1 MKSFYFQT
9 IRCTRKFHKNLIEL
23 YTENNG
29 KEQRKS
35 IMNLTNNLEFLSK
48 LVAVAG
54 FEKVASEQVAMLFKD
69 YCDQVKVDKF
79 FNLICLKKG
88 YNKDAKKLLITAH
101 IDEIGFLVNSIDEKG
116 FVGITNV
123 GGIDSKI
130 LLAQE
135 VIIHGRQDIIGI
147 IGATPPHL
155 LKPEDADKSIKIQD
169 IRIDTGYST
178 EELKKIISIGDIVSF
193 KSKYSEMNG
202 SKASGKSFDNRA
214 SVACLLEILKCL
226 KDISHEND
234 IYFMASTQEE
244 TTVVGVTT
252 ASYAIRPDAAI
263 VIDACHGDIP
273 DLSKDYSST
282 PGKGPEIS
290 IGPNLHPRMV
300 NKLFELGKEI
310 CMPFQKMVEAG
321 DTGTEA
327 WATQVSANGIPTAL
341 LSIPI
346 RYMHTAVETVNFED
360 IKYTARIVA
369 EFAKMS
375 SDQLGEVLCL

>member
-1 MKSFYFQT
+1 MNIT
-9 IRCTRKFHKNLIEL
+9 KNLE
-23 YTENNG
+23 Y
-29 KEQRKS
+29 
-35 IMNLTNNLEFLSK
+35 LSG

-54 FEKVASEQVAMLFKD
+54 FEKEAAEKVAELFKD

-79 FNLICLKKG
+79 FNVICLKKG
-88 YNKDAKKLLITAH
+88 YNKAAKKLMITAH
-101 IDEIGFLVNSIDEKG
+101 IDEIGFLVSSIDEKG

-135 VIIHGRQDIIGI
+135 VIIHGRKDIIGI

-155 LKPEDADKSIKIQD
+155 LKTEDVGKAIKIRD
-169 IRIDTGYST
+169 LRADTGFSG
-178 EELKKIISIGDIVSF
+178 EELKNIVSVGDTISF
-193 KSKYSEMNG
+193 KSKFSAMNEL
-202 SKASGKSFDNRA
+202 KASGKSFDNRT
-214 SVACLLEILKCL
+214 SVACLLEVLRYL
-226 KDISHEND
+226 KDVNHEND
-234 IYFMASTQEE
+234 IILIASTQEE

-263 VIDACHGDIP
+263 VIDTSHGDIP

-290 IGPNLHPRMV
+290 IGPNLHPQMV
-300 NKLFELGKEI
+300 NKLFELGRENLI
-310 CMPFQKMVEAG
+310 PYQKMVEAG

-341 LSIPI
+341 LSIPV
-346 RYMHTAVETVNFED
+346 RYMHTAVETVNLED
-360 IKYTARIVA
+360 IKFTARLVA
-369 EFAKMS
+369 EFAKIS
-375 SDQLGEVLCL
+375 SEQLGDVLCL

>member
-1 MKSFYFQT
+1 MNIT
-9 IRCTRKFHKNLIEL
+9 KNLE
-23 YTENNG
+23 Y
-29 KEQRKS
+29 
-35 IMNLTNNLEFLSK
+35 LSE

-54 FEKVASEQVAMLFKD
+54 FEKDTAERAAELFKD
-69 YCDQVKVDKF
+69 YCDQVKVDQF
-79 FNLICLKKG
+79 FNVIGLKKG
-88 YNKDAKKLLITAH
+88 CSKYPKRIMITAH

-116 FVGITNV
+116 FVGITNI

-135 VIIHGRQDIIGI
+135 VIVHGRQNITGI

-155 LKPEDADKSIKIQD
+155 LKPEDAGKAVKISD
-169 IRIDTGYST
+169 LRVDTGFGGD
-178 EELKKIISIGDIVSF
+178 ELKKLVSVGDTVSL
-193 KSKYSEMNG
+193 KSKYSVMNE

-214 SVACLLEILKCL
+214 SVACMLEISEYLKNVN
-226 KDISHEND
+226 HEND
-234 IYFMASTQEE
+234 IFFIASTQEE
-244 TTVVGVTT
+244 TFLTGITT

-263 VIDACHGDIP
+263 VIDTCHGDIP

-290 IGPNLHPRMV
+290 LGPNLHPKMV
-300 NKLFELGKEI
+300 NRFFDLGKEYRI
-310 CMPFQKMVEAG
+310 PFQKMVESG

-327 WATQVSANGIPTAL
+327 WATQVSANGIPTVL

-360 IKYTARIVA
+360 IKFTARLIA
-369 EFAKMS
+369 EFCKMS
-375 SDQLGEVLCL
+375 SEQVGEVLCL

>member
-1 MKSFYFQT
+1 MEIT
-9 IRCTRKFHKNLIEL
+9 KNLE
-23 YTENNG
+23 Y
-29 KEQRKS
+29 
-35 IMNLTNNLEFLSK
+35 LSS

-54 FEKVASEQVAMLFKD
+54 FEKVTAEKVAELFKD
-69 YCDQVKVDKF
+69 YCDQVKVDNF
-79 FNLICLKKG
+79 FNVICLKKG
-88 YNKDAKKLLITAH
+88 YNKAAKKLMITAH

-155 LKPEDADKSIKIQD
+155 LKTEDVDKAIKIRD
-169 IRIDTGYST
+169 LRVDTGYSG
-178 EELKKIISIGDIVSF
+178 EELKKIISIGDTVSF
-193 KSKYSEMNG
+193 KSKFSIMNE
-202 SKASGKSFDNRA
+202 SKVSGKSFDNRT
-214 SVACLLEILKCL
+214 SVTCLLEILKYL
-226 KDISHEND
+226 KDVNHEND
-234 IYFMASTQEE
+234 IIMIASTQEE
-244 TTVVGVTT
+244 TSVVGVTT
-252 ASYAIRPDAAI
+252 ASYMIRPDAAI
-263 VIDACHGDIP
+263 VIDTSHGDIP

-290 IGPNLHPRMV
+290 IGPNLHPKMV
-300 NKLFELGKEI
+300 NKLFELGKENCI
-310 CMPFQKMVEAG
+310 PFQKMVESG

-327 WATQVSANGIPTAL
+327 WATQVSANGIPTVL

-346 RYMHTAVETVNFED
+346 RYMHTAVETVNIED
-360 IKYTARIVA
+360 IKYTARIAA

-375 SDQLGEVLCL
+375 SEQLGDVICL

>member
-1 MKSFYFQT
+1 MNIAKS
-9 IRCTRKFHKNLIEL
+9 
-23 YTENNG
+23 
-29 KEQRKS
+29 
-35 IMNLTNNLEFLSK
+35 LEYLSG

-54 FEKVASEQVAMLFKD
+54 FEEEAALKVAELFKD

-79 FNLICLKKG
+79 FNVICFKKG
-88 YNKDAKKLLITAH
+88 YNKAAKKLMITAH

-116 FVGITNV
+116 FVGITSV

-135 VIIHGRQDIIGI
+135 VIIHGRQDVIGI

-155 LKPEDADKSIKIQD
+155 LKPEDEGKAIKIRD
-169 IRIDTGYST
+169 LRVDTGFSGD
-178 EELKKIISIGDIVSF
+178 ELKKIISVGDTLSF
-193 KSKYSEMNG
+193 KSRFSIMNEL
-202 SKASGKSFDNRA
+202 KASGKSFDNRA
-214 SVACLLEILKCL
+214 SVSCLLAVLSYL
-226 KDISHEND
+226 KDVNHEND
-234 IYFMASTQEE
+234 VILVASTQEE
-244 TTVVGVTT
+244 TTLVGVTT
-252 ASYAIRPDAAI
+252 ASYALRPDAAI
-263 VIDACHGDIP
+263 VVDTSHGDIP

-290 IGPNLHPRMV
+290 LGPNLHPKMV
-300 NKLFELGKEI
+300 NKLFELGRENCI
-310 CMPFQKMVEAG
+310 PFQKMVEAG

-327 WATQVSANGIPTAL
+327 WATQVSANGIPTVL

-346 RYMHTAVETVNFED
+346 RYMHTAVETLNVED

-375 SDQLGEVLCL
+375 SEQLGDVLCL